1 MKSFSTGLVAAIIVG
16 AIGLIVLRSMGTLTF
31 PRLARLSPSPSA
43 SIEPNFELEPTSSV
57 APSPSPSTSP
67 LPSVKPTTKGGIVLG
82 QDTTPRPS
90 ATPRPVTTTTTTTTV
105 THYVY
110 TLAKTSDCPGSITA
124 ELKDIS
130 SSLSV
135 QYKIKD
141 GYSAAISI
149 WNENGVELAG
159 QRLYTGNGKIAD
171 TGSAK
176 SIKVLIQPNKC
187 EDKDENWLEV
197 IASR

>member
-16 AIGLIVLRSMGTLTF
+16 AIGLIVIRSFGKLAFPSVLRPSPSASTTPNFEIEPAPSASLT
-31 PRLARLSPSPSA
+31 PSPSPSA
-43 SIEPNFELEPTSSV
+43 SPK
-57 APSPSPSTSP
+57 ASP
-67 LPSVKPTTKGGIVLG
+67 VNTTKGGEVLG
-82 QDTTPRPS
+82 NASSTPRPTS
-90 ATPRPVTTTTTTTTV
+90 RPTTTTTTTTV
-105 THYVY
+105 THSVY
-110 TLAKTSDCPGSITA
+110 TLAKTADCPTTITS

-130 SSLSV
+130 TSLSV
-135 QYKIKD
+135 QYRIKD
-141 GYSAAISI
+141 NYSAAITI
-149 WNENGVELAG
+149 WKENGEEIAA
-159 QRLYTGNGKIAD
+159 QKLYTGNGKIVD